1 MALPTFDEPGQFAE
15 KYDKTSAQTAL
26 RRRSRATCGLAA
38 MSEIDVTSQ
47 GDPNNTNSSAP
58 TQCATGTMR
67 NGHNADRHIDVT
79 SADTS
84 DYLLEVIGIVKRFG
98 DFTANDDITLRLRS
112 GEIHALL
119 GENGAGKST
128 LVKMIYGAMQPDAG
142 ELRWCGE
149 PITVAN
155 PAAARRLGIG
165 MVFQHFSLFD
175 ALSVAE
181 NIALALPGAFD
192 LTALTQRIAHVST
205 QYGLSLEATA
215 LVADLSVGERQRIE
229 IVRCLLQ
236 EPRLLI
242 LDEPTAVLTP
252 QEAEQLFITLD
263 RLAADG
269 CAVLYISHRLEEV
282 KRLCHNATILRH
294 GKVVGNVDPK
304 LQTAASLA
312 RLMVGADVHQISSQ
326 PVDTSG
332 PVLLAIDKL
341 CMPADGPFGVAL
353 QDIDLSVRAGEVV
366 AIAGIAG
373 NGQSEL
379 FDSLSGERK
388 SAPNESIR
396 IDNQP
401 CGRLGVTARRR
412 LGAAFVPEERLGH
425 GAVPSFT
432 LAENVLLTRH
442 ASDPSLVRSGWVNR
456 SESKAISEL
465 IVNQFDVRTSGHNP
479 QASALS
485 GGNLQK
491 FVIGRE
497 LDRRPKLLVI
507 NQPTWGVDAGA
518 AALIRQALVDLAR
531 AGAAVLVISQDLDE
545 IFDIADRIAVISRG
559 RLSPAE
565 RPADTDLERIGLL
578 MAGAHE
584 STQDARTSSS
594 CA

>member
-1 MALPTFDEPGQFAE
+1 MC
-15 KYDKTSAQTAL
+15 YD
-26 RRRSRATCGLAA
+26 
-38 MSEIDVTSQ
+38 D
-47 GDPNNTNSSAP
+47 D
-58 TQCATGTMR
+58 
-67 NGHNADRHIDVT
+67 ADRHICVT
-79 SADTS
+79 STDKS

-98 DFTANDDITLRLRS
+98 DFTANDDITLRFRS

-128 LVKMIYGAMQPDAG
+128 LVKMIYGALQPDAG

-155 PAAARRLGIG
+155 PAVARRLGVG

-192 LTALTQRIAHVST
+192 LAALTQRIARVST
-205 QYGLSLEATA
+205 QYGLSLETSA

-242 LDEPTAVLTP
+242 MDEPTAVLTP
-252 QEAEQLFITLD
+252 QEAGQLFITLD
-263 RLAADG
+263 RLAAGG

-282 KRLCHNATILRH
+282 KRLCHNATVLRH

-304 LQTAASLA
+304 LETAASLA
-312 RLMVGADVHQISSQ
+312 RLMVGADVHQISSR
-326 PVDTSG
+326 PVETSG
-332 PVLLAIDKL
+332 PVLLSIDKL
-341 CMPADGPFGVAL
+341 NMPADGPFGVAL
-353 QDIDLSVRAGEVV
+353 QHIDLNVRAGEVV

-379 FDSLSGERK
+379 FDSLSGERR
-388 SAPNESIR
+388 STQEESIC

-401 CGRLGVTARRR
+401 CGRLGVSARRR

-442 ASDPSLVRSGWVNR
+442 ASDPSLVRAGWVKR
-456 SESKAISEL
+456 SESAAIAEL
-465 IVNQFDVRTSGHNP
+465 IVNRFDVRTSGNNP

-497 LDRRPKLLVI
+497 LDRHPKLLVI

-584 STQDARTSSS
+584 SAQDARTSSP